1 MLRGLVKGA
10 RRTAVN
16 TTGETAVSLAD
27 RLRAARPEE
36 RTQLMTDV
44 VRTEA
49 AAVLGHAS
57 SQNVD
62 ARREFYEL
70 GFDSLTSVELRNRL
84 STVTGLRLSAT
95 VVFDSKNPTDLA
107 ARLYAD
113 LAAQS
118 ALDGSASQAGFLP
131 VAAPETDS
139 LERMF
144 LDALDSGK
152 VPEAQRMLS
161 ALGALRPSFENTA
174 ELEDLPLPA
183 TLAEGPGTPRLICV
197 STPTANGGVHEYA
210 RLAASFRGERHVS
223 ALPLVGFATGERLP
237 ATAETAVRVIA
248 ESALRASDGNPFVL
262 VGHSSAGA
270 FAYLAAALLEN
281 TWGIRP
287 EAVVLLD
294 TLSLRH
300 EQNESIDYA
309 GLMRRH
315 FMVDEVSPV
324 RMTNSRLSA
333 MARWM
338 GMLNQLEVRHTTVPV
353 LIIRATK
360 ETFGIGTDTGIYG
373 EDHGSPVDVRS
384 VDADHFSMVRD
395 DAPETARI
403 VREWLDSLGNA

>member
-1 MLRGLVKGA
+1 VKGA

-16 TTGETAVSLAD
+16 TTGETTASLAD

-57 SQNVD
+57 AKNVD
-62 ARREFYEL
+62 ARREFFEL

-84 STVTGLRLSAT
+84 STLTGLHLSAT
-95 VVFDSKNPTDLA
+95 VVFDSKTPTDLA

-131 VAAPETDS
+131 AAAPETDS

-152 VPEAQRMLS
+152 IPEAQHMLS

-183 TLAEGPGTPRLICV
+183 TLADGPGTPRLICV

-237 ATAETAVRVIA
+237 ATPETAVRVVA

-300 EQNESIDYA
+300 EQNEAIDYA
-309 GLMRRH
+309 GLMHRH

-338 GMLNQLEVRHTTVPV
+338 GMLNQLEVQHTTVPV

-360 ETFGIGTDTGIYG
+360 ETFGIGTDTGTYG
-373 EDHGSPVDVRS
+373 EGHGTPVDVRN

-395 DAPETARI
+395 DAQETARI
-403 VREWLDSLGNA
+403 IREWLDSLSNA